1 VVSNGRLDPMASAE
15 QTRTL
20 VGQLQ
25 GLGARVSELP
35 FDGGHTI
42 DPAQLPRIAEVIG
55 AH

>member
-1 VVSNGRLDPMASAE
+1 VISNGRQDPMATAE

-25 GLGARVSELP
+25 GLGAQVMELP

-42 DPAQLPRIAEVIG
+42 DLAQLPRIAELVG